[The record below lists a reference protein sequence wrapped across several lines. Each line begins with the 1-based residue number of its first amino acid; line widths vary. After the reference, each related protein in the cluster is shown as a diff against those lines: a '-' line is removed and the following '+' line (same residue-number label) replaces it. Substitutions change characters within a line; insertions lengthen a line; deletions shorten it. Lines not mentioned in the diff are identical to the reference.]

1 MNTMH
6 ELFTDMLKDVHSA
19 ETQIVEALPKMAEK
33 ATSQELRQALELHL
47 DESRE
52 QIARLDRIMQM
63 LGTQPSGNPCEAM
76 QGLLQEGEEILS
88 RAQSAEVRDA
98 GIIAAAQAVEHY
110 EIARYGTLAA
120 WAEQLGLDDAQDLL
134 EETLEEEKATDEK
147 LNDIAL
153 MSVNEKA
160 QA

>member
-6 ELFTDMLKDVHSA
+6 ELFTDMLADIHSA
-19 ETQIVEALPKMAEK
+19 ETQIVAALPKMAGK
-33 ATSQELRQALELHL
+33 ATSDELRQALEQHL
-47 DESRE
+47 GESRE
-52 QIARLDRIMQM
+52 QITRLERIMQM
-63 LGTQPSGNPCEAM
+63 LGAQPSGNPCEAM
-76 QGLLQEGEEILS
+76 QGLLKEGEEILS
-88 RAQSAEVRDA
+88 RAQSNEVRDA

-120 WAEQLGLDDAQDLL
+120 WAEQLGLDDVQDLL

-153 MSVNEKA
+153 MSVNAKA
-160 QA
+160 PA